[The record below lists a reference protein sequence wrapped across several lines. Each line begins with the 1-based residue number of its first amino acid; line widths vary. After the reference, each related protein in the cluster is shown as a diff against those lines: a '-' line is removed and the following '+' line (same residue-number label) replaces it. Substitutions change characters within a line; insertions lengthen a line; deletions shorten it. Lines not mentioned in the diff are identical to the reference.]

1 MNVHRSP
8 NKTNSQPDL
17 SNYSDDDYRNVSAR
31 KRKIPD
37 CCCNHQDMMEE
48 FYNKMMT
55 SFNAALDAKNNNIKC
70 VLDGIRED
78 LNSFKKQMNDV
89 TSTIQKLTND
99 QVTIQ
104 KDIRDLSSTVGVVTQ
119 RVDLISSEVN
129 ELRSLTCDLS
139 EQLKVK
145 DQLGRINN
153 VEISGIPLSKN
164 ENLMNIIHN
173 IATKISFNL
182 LPTDI
187 DFIHRVRRFNTSINS
202 KPPECHDAGRDSSP
216 IPNIIVRFAQR
227 RRKNE
232 FLAAVRA
239 RRGMTTADAGLNGPA
254 IPIFLN
260 DHLAPHNK
268 LLYKQVRLLARQ
280 KEYKYVW
287 ISDCKILL
295 RKNDTSKVHLIS
307 CEADLIKIK

>member
-8 NKTNSQPDL
+8 NKTNLQPDL

-99 QVTIQ
+99 QAIIQ

-145 DQLGRINN
+145 GQLGRINN
-153 VEISGIPLSKN
+153 VEISCIPLSKN
-164 ENLMNIIHN
+164 ENLMNIKHN

-202 KPPECHDAGRDSSP
+202 KPPECHDGGRDSSP
-216 IPNIIVRFAQR
+216 IPNIKR

-239 RRGMTTADAGLNGPA
+239 RRGMTKADAGLNGP
-254 IPIFLN
+254 
-260 DHLAPHNK
+260 
-268 LLYKQVRLLARQ
+268 
-280 KEYKYVW
+280 